1 MAIPLNNLKYKPI
14 DLTENIS
21 NKKNPKTLM
30 NQLQLVGPVIQIK
43 TVKRGLKRLY
53 MHYFYCKREHE

>member
-30 NQLQLVGPVIQIK
+30 NQLQLVVQSYK
-43 TVKRGLKRLY
+43 LKQLRGV
-53 MHYFYCKREHE
+53 